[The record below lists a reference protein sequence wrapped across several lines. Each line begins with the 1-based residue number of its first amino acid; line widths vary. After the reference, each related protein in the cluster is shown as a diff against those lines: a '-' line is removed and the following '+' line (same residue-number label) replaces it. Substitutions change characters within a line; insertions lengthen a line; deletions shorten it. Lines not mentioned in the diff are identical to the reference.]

1 MENKIVTNIKKE
13 FIDNTDLVIK
23 KVSITVNKDI
33 YVIYLESVTGSDKV
47 NEYVLKNITLLNAL
61 KRTSLSKLQSTIP
74 APHTVILKS
83 KEEIEFY
90 ITNGFTIIIKNN
102 ELLAVETKADINR
115 GIPEPTTQQAVFGPK
130 DAFTENIQ
138 INLGL
143 VKRRIKSHTLK
154 VKSKVLG
161 RKTLTMTNILYF
173 EDIADDALVES
184 VLNELAKIDID
195 GILDSG
201 ELALFL
207 ESNNKSHFPTVLKT
221 ERPDHTCNALLE
233 GKVVILVDTSPF
245 ALIVPAFFADFINP
259 ITDNYIKEQNIN
271 FLKIIRF
278 ICFFLTMLTPA
289 IYIALINY
297 NPETIPTSLLINFSR
312 QRASVPF
319 PSIVEAVI
327 MLFIYE
333 ILRES
338 DIRFPNSYGSAI
350 SILGALIL
358 GEAAVNAGFV
368 SPIMIIVVA
377 FTFITSLLFTEQE
390 LVQAARHFRIIFLFL
405 AAIYGL
411 YGIVLAFIYFIIHIT
426 NLKTL
431 SMPYFYPISP
441 FKKDYLFKGLLKK
454 NITKDTKRSTL
465 LASKNLTRERKVNP

>member
-23 KVSITVNKDI
+23 KVNITKFKDI

-61 KRTSLSKLQSTIP
+61 KRVSLNKLQSTIP
-74 APHTVILKS
+74 APHTVILKN
-83 KEEIEFY
+83 EDDIEFY
-90 ITNGFTIIIKNN
+90 ITNGFTIIIRNN
-102 ELLAVETKADINR
+102 EILAVETKADINR

-173 EDIADDALVES
+173 EDIADDELIQS
-184 VLNELAKIDID
+184 VLNELDKIDID

-233 GKVVILVDTSPF
+233 GKIVILVDTSPF
-245 ALIVPAFFADFINP
+245 
-259 ITDNYIKEQNIN
+259 
-271 FLKIIRF
+271 
-278 ICFFLTMLTPA
+278 
-289 IYIALINY
+289 ALINY

-319 PSIVEAVI
+319 PSIIEAII

-426 NLKTL
+426 NIKTF
-431 SMPYFYPISP
+431 SMPYFYPLSP

-454 NITKDTKRSTL
+454 NITKDTKRSKL
-465 LASKNLTRERKVNP
+465 LASKNITRERRFNS

>member
-23 KVSITVNKDI
+23 KVNITKFKDI

-61 KRTSLSKLQSTIP
+61 KRVSLSKLQSSIP

-83 KEEIEFY
+83 KDDIEFY
-90 ITNGFTIIIKNN
+90 ITNGFTIIISNN
-102 ELLAVETKADINR
+102 EILAVETKADINR
-115 GIPEPTTQQAVFGPK
+115 GIPEPTTQQAMFGPK

-154 VKSKVLG
+154 VRSKVLG

-173 EDIADDALVES
+173 EDIADDELIQS
-184 VLNELAKIDID
+184 VLNELDKIDID

-233 GKVVILVDTSPF
+233 GKIVILVDTSPF
-245 ALIVPAFFADFINP
+245 ALIVPAFFADFVNP
-259 ITDNYIKEQNIN
+259 ITDNYVKEQNIN
-271 FLKIIRF
+271 FLKIVRF
-278 ICFFLTMLTPA
+278 VCFFITMMTPA

-297 NPETIPTSLLINFSR
+297 NPETIPTSLLINFSK
-312 QRASVPF
+312 QRANVPF
-319 PSIVEAVI
+319 PSIIEAII

-338 DIRFPNSYGSAI
+338 DVRFPNSYGSAI

-405 AAIYGL
+405 ATIYGL

-426 NLKTL
+426 NIKTF
-431 SMPYFYPISP
+431 SMPYFYPLSP

-454 NITKDTKRSTL
+454 NITKDTKRSKL
-465 LASKNLTRERKVNP
+465 LASKNITRERRFN